1 MSIGEF
7 IKDKMVIIISN
18 MLLFIILAAIMIT
31 INVNFVIILFV
42 FCIWFLPLISYM
54 VLEFIKFKNYYDEIN
69 NILENL
75 DKKYLLPAVIK
86 EANFIQGKKLNSI
99 LKEISRDMHENVK
112 YYKDIQVEYRE
123 YIETWVHEI
132 KTPIASTKLIIENN
146 RDEVTNKIDFQINR
160 IERFV
165 EQVLY
170 YSRSDDVSKD
180 YIIKQINLDT
190 VVRNVVKRNYR
201 DFIHKKIKL
210 DIKDINEIVYSDTK
224 WTEFIINQI
233 IGNSIKYS
241 NSNEPMISIYSIKKA
256 NSVMLTIEDNGVGI
270 IDKDINRVFEKGF
283 TGENGRKFSKSTGM
297 GLYLCEK
304 LCSKLGLKITID
316 SQENKG
322 TKVTLIFPLSS
333 MANFIAYPPNDEQ

>member
-7 IKDKMVIIISN
+7 IKDKMVVIICN
-18 MLLFIILAAIMIT
+18 MLIFIVIAAIMAAIKVSL
-31 INVNFVIILFV
+31 IIILSA
-42 FCIWFLPLISYM
+42 FCIWFLPLVSYM
-54 VLEFIKFKNYYDEIN
+54 ALEFIKYKNYYDEVDS
-69 NILENL
+69 ILENL
-75 DKKYLLPAVIK
+75 DNKYLLPEIIR
-86 EANFIQGKKLNSI
+86 EANFIEGEKLNSI

-112 YYKDIQVEYRE
+112 YYKDMQEDYRE

-146 RDEVTNKIDFQINR
+146 RNEVTNKIDFQMDR
-160 IERFV
+160 IEGFV

-170 YSRSDDVSKD
+170 YSRSNNVSKD
-180 YIIKQINLDT
+180 YIIKQINLDL
-190 VVRNVVKRNYR
+190 VVRNVIKRNYR

-210 DIKDINEIVYSDTK
+210 DIKDIDEIVHSDGK
-224 WTEFIINQI
+224 WVEFIINQI
-233 IGNSIKYS
+233 IVNSIKYS
-241 NSNEPMISIYSIKKA
+241 NSKEPMISIYSIKKA
-256 NSVMLTIEDNGVGI
+256 NSVMLTIEDNGAGI

-304 LCSKLGLKITID
+304 LCSKLGLKIIIV
-316 SQENKG
+316 SEVNKG

-333 MANFIAYPPNDEQ
+333 MATFTGD

>member
-7 IKDKMVIIISN
+7 IKEKIVIIMSN
-18 MLLFIILAAIMIT
+18 TLIFIILAAVMAI
-31 INVNFVIILFV
+31 INVNSVIIFFV
-42 FCIWFLPLISYM
+42 FCIWFLPLISYIA
-54 VLEFIKFKNYYDEIN
+54 LEFIKCKKYYDEID
-69 NILENL
+69 NILKNL
-75 DKKYLLPAVIK
+75 DKKYLLPEVIK
-86 EANFIQGKKLNSI
+86 EANFIHGEKLNYI
-99 LKEISRDMHENVK
+99 LKEVSRDMHENVK
-112 YYKDIQVEYRE
+112 YYKDMQADYRE

-146 RDEVTNKIDFQINR
+146 RDEVTNKIDSQIDR
-160 IERFV
+160 IEGFV

-170 YSRSDDVSKD
+170 YSRSNDVSKD
-180 YIIKQINLDT
+180 YIIKQINLDN

-210 DIKDINEIVYSDTK
+210 DIKDINEIVHSDGK
-224 WTEFIINQI
+224 WVEFIINQI

-241 NSNEPMISIYSIKKA
+241 SNIEPMINIYSIKKA

-270 IDKDINRVFEKGF
+270 IEKDINRVFEKGF

-316 SQENKG
+316 SEMNKG
-322 TKVTLIFPLSS
+322 TKVTLIFPLSG
-333 MANFIAYPPNDEQ
+333 MVNFTDD

>member
-7 IKDKMVIIISN
+7 IKDKMVVIICN
-18 MLLFIILAAIMIT
+18 MLIFIVIAAIMAAIKVSL
-31 INVNFVIILFV
+31 IIILSA
-42 FCIWFLPLISYM
+42 FCVWFLPLVSYM
-54 VLEFIKFKNYYDEIN
+54 SLEFIKYKNYYDEVDS
-69 NILENL
+69 ILENL
-75 DKKYLLPAVIK
+75 DNKYLLPEIIR
-86 EANFIQGKKLNSI
+86 EANFIEGEKLNSI

-112 YYKDIQVEYRE
+112 YYKDMQEDYRE

-146 RDEVTNKIDFQINR
+146 RNEVTNKIDFQMDR
-160 IERFV
+160 IEGFV

-170 YSRSDDVSKD
+170 YSRSNNVSKD
-180 YIIKQINLDT
+180 YIIKQINLDL
-190 VVRNVVKRNYR
+190 VVRNVIKRNYR

-210 DIKDINEIVYSDTK
+210 DIKDIDEIVHSDGK
-224 WTEFIINQI
+224 WIEFIINQI
-233 IGNSIKYS
+233 IVNSIKYS
-241 NSNEPMISIYSIKKA
+241 NSKEPMISVYSTKKA
-256 NSVMLTIEDNGVGI
+256 NSVMLTIEDNGAGI

-304 LCSKLGLKITID
+304 LCSKLGLKIIIV
-316 SQENKG
+316 SEVNKG

-333 MANFIAYPPNDEQ
+333 MATFTHD